1 LDGVPVKDYVIQS
14 GEFMLC
20 TFALAYLAAVLWQQH
35 RRPLAIALALLALG
49 FFANIIFI
57 ATARATLVA
66 AVVLVMAFAL
76 ARFGWR
82 GTLAI
87 ALGVIAVAALA
98 WVSSPYLR
106 QRVLGI
112 EDEIEVYRTQHVG
125 TSTGYR
131 IEFWTKSLK
140 YIATAPI
147 FGHGTGTIREQFRED
162 EAGEGLAGAPDNP
175 HNQTLSIALQLG
187 LIGVGV
193 LYAMWFAH
201 LLLFRAGGLA
211 GWMGA
216 AVVIQNVVMSL
227 FNSQIFYFAPGWLYV
242 FGVGVLGGVVLRERG
257 WTAPP
262 L

>member
-1 LDGVPVKDYVIQS
+1 
-14 GEFMLC
+14 M
-20 TFALAYLAAVLWQQH
+20 
-35 RRPLAIALALLALG
+35 
-49 FFANIIFI
+49 
-57 ATARATLVA
+57 
-66 AVVLVMAFAL
+66 
-76 ARFGWR
+76 
-82 GTLAI
+82 
-87 ALGVIAVAALA
+87 
-98 WVSSPYLR
+98 
-106 QRVLGI
+106 LGI

-162 EAGEGLAGAPDNP
+162 EAGEGLAGGARQPAQPDP
-175 HNQTLSIALQLG
+175 LHRAS
-187 LIGVGV
+187 VGPDRGRRAIRHV
-193 LYAMWFAH
+193 DSPICCCSG
-201 LLLFRAGGLA
+201 AGGLA

-216 AVVIQNVVMSL
+216 AVVIQNIVMSL
-227 FNSQIFYFAPGWLYV
+227 FNSQIFYFGPGWLYV